1 MFLMG
6 MQHESVSVLFVNH
19 NGWHNSKRNTNDN
32 INDKICFIGGKNSK
46 NNDDY
51 LRKMKWKGII

>member
-1 MFLMG
+1 